1 MYTYYKMG
9 FYTRIITPGIVLD
22 KPSSKHEDLDAARVS
37 ETDIV
42 KTYFTIDKIDIQPVP
57 YMEDTSE
64 TADPPRIS
72 SDVTDKGLVNIIVLL
87 SSYNSYEERLLR
99 DDILIAQKL
108 TIQGLIDKK
117 FSENLWTKCYIKIK
131 ELILNQNTE
140 NLKEALTLRKREE
153 NPISPSYLGQTD
165 PNTGIVTAEI
175 LDTIDTIPTEYQYL
189 LEIDDHFN

>member
-1 MYTYYKMG
+1 MG
-9 FYTRIITPGIVLD
+9 FYTRIIPPGIVLD

-64 TADPPRIS
+64 TADPPPRIS

-99 DDILIAQKL
+99 GDILMTQQF
-108 TIQGLIDKK
+108 TIPDLIDKN
-117 FSENLWTKCYIKIK
+117 FSENLWTKCYIKVK
-131 ELILNQNTE
+131 ELLLDQNTQL
-140 NLKEALTLRKREE
+140 LKETLNLRD
-153 NPISPSYLGQTD
+153 N
-165 PNTGIVTAEI
+165 
-175 LDTIDTIPTEYQYL
+175 DTIPTQCQYL
-189 LEIDDHFN
+189 LEMEDHFN

>member
-1 MYTYYKMG
+1 MG
-9 FYTRIITPGIVLD
+9 FYTRIIPPGIVLD

-64 TADPPRIS
+64 TADPPPRIS

-140 NLKEALTLRKREE
+140 NLKEALTVREREE
-153 NPISPSYLGQTD
+153 NTVSPAYGGQTD

>member
-1 MYTYYKMG
+1 
-9 FYTRIITPGIVLD
+9 
-22 KPSSKHEDLDAARVS
+22 
-37 ETDIV
+37 
-42 KTYFTIDKIDIQPVP
+42 
-57 YMEDTSE
+57 MEDTSE
-64 TADPPRIS
+64 TADPPPRIS

-140 NLKEALTLRKREE
+140 NLKEALTVREREE
-153 NPISPSYLGQTD
+153 NTVSPAYLGQTD